1 MEGVIQTR
9 LNLRL
14 SLNYRLT
21 SFKIGINLL
30 IWFQFMAN
38 DATVKGGT
46 SYPITVTKSLRAQE
60 IAAQNRIPCLYL
72 VTIQFIFVNL

>member
-1 MEGVIQTR
+1 M
-9 LNLRL
+9 
-14 SLNYRLT
+14 
-21 SFKIGINLL
+21 
-30 IWFQFMAN
+30 FQSKSSIFLQFVAS

-72 VTIQFIFVNL
+72 VDSGGAFLPLQVSKKDKKLKIFLYVSHFN